1 MPISRVFRRGR
12 GEFPDA
18 VEGWSHAVD
27 KQESEGVAM
36 ALSVRGEAGLKAHGR
51 LRGGQWEMKA
61 HQCPMLL
68 GRVPSGNV
76 SVQALLSCMTAGVGS

>member
-18 VEGWSHAVD
+18 VEGWFHAVD

-36 ALSVRGEAGLKAHGR
+36 ALSVRGDAGLKAH
-51 LRGGQWEMKA
+51 
-61 HQCPMLL
+61 
-68 GRVPSGNV
+68 
-76 SVQALLSCMTAGVGS
+76 